1 MLETV
6 RVVLEVC
13 HYVMKEIM
21 FSVVPIRAEHAAGF
35 REAVDAIARERIHLG
50 QTEARSLLWFNE
62 FVAQNIKNNHAEFV
76 ALSGKEVIGW
86 CDVLP
91 HPLPGF
97 GHGGTLGMGVL
108 ESWRGKGCGNAL
120 LAATLERAVA
130 NGITRVE
137 LEVYARNAAA
147 IALYRKHGFVEE
159 GVKRNAR
166 FLDGRHDDV
175 VMMAL
180 LVGMD

>member
-1 MLETV
+1 
-6 RVVLEVC
+6 
-13 HYVMKEIM
+13 M
-21 FSVVPIRAEHAAGF
+21 FNVVPIRAEHAAGF
-35 REAVDAIARERIHLG
+35 REAVDVIARERIHLG

-62 FVAQNIKNNHAEFV
+62 FVANNIKNNYAEFV
-76 ALSGKEVIGW
+76 ALDGDRLIGW

-108 ESWRGKGCGNAL
+108 EPWRGRGVGDAL
-120 LAATLERAVA
+120 LAATIERATTS
-130 NGITRVE
+130 GITRVE

-159 GVKRNAR
+159 GVKRKAR
-166 FLDGRHDDV
+166 FLDGRYDDV

-180 LVGMD
+180 LIGMQ